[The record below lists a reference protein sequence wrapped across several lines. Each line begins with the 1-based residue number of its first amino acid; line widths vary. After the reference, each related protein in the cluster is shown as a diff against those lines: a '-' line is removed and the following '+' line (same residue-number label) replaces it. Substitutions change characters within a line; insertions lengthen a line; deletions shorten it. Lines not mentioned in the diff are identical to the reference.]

1 MVQTWKRPKLKI
13 PKTKSE
19 WVWDI
24 VGYTVYIGSIIL
36 LFWVWGDLP
45 DKVPAHYNGAGE
57 VDRWGSKGEIFLLPG
72 IGLILLIFLQVLE
85 KFPEVHNY
93 PVRLNE
99 SNVEKFYL
107 YSRKLLNQLKNI
119 CLIIFS
125 FILFESVSVAMG
137 WGFGLGKWIL
147 PLLIIGTLFPI
158 VWGLMKQMKI
168 K

>member
-1 MVQTWKRPKLKI
+1 MEQSWKRPKLKI

-19 WVWDI
+19 WAWDI
-24 VGYTVYIGSIIL
+24 VGYAFYIGSIVF
-36 LFWVWGDLP
+36 LFLMWGDLP
-45 DKVPAHYNGAGE
+45 DKIPAHFNGAGE
-57 VDRWGSKGEIFLLPG
+57 VDRWGAKGELFLLPG
-72 IGLILLIFLQVLE
+72 IGLFLLVFLQVLE
-85 KFPEVHNY
+85 KFPEAHNY
-93 PVRLNE
+93 PARLNE

-107 YSRKLLNQLKNI
+107 SSRKLLNQLKNI

-125 FILFESVSVAMG
+125 LLLFEIISVAMG

-158 VWGLMKQMKI
+158 VWGVMKQKKI